1 MRNVYLGTSEF
12 AASVLERLA
21 GSTHRP
27 ALVVTRPARPKGRG
41 RSLHD
46 PPVAE
51 AADAL
56 GIECFQPADVNDA
69 ESVERIRVSEPTA
82 LTVCAYGAI
91 VKEPLLSAWPIF
103 NVHPSLLPRWRGAAP
118 IERAIANCDQQTGV
132 SIMRLVE
139 ALDAG
144 PVCAQQAVPVGD
156 RNYGDLASEL
166 ADLGGEMLVKALDAH
181 ESGTIAWTDQDEL
194 GGEAAV
200 TYAEKIERDDRVL
213 KPSST
218 TAGAMIATIRA
229 LTPHVGA
236 VLPTVDGGPLRVEDA
251 RLADAPVPSGEA
263 VELDGR
269 LLVGASDGAIE
280 LLQVKP
286 AGGKTMDVESYLRGN
301 DVPQL
306 A

>member
-1 MRNVYLGTSEF
+1 M
-12 AASVLERLA
+12 LERLA
-21 GSTHRP
+21 GSQHRP
-27 ALVVTRPARPKGRG
+27 VLVITRPARPKGRG
-41 RSLHD
+41 RSLQN
-46 PPVAE
+46 PPVAD

-56 GIECFQPADVNDA
+56 GIEVFQPTDVNDA
-69 ESVERIRVSEPTA
+69 ESLEHIRATDPTA

-118 IERAIANCDQQTGV
+118 VERAIAAGDVETGV

-144 PVCAQQAVPVGD
+144 PVCAQRAVPIGE
-156 RNYGDLASEL
+156 RNYGEL
-166 ADLGGEMLVKALDAH
+166 APELAELGGEMLVEALDAQ
-181 ESGTIAWTDQDEL
+181 ESGTIDWIDQDEM
-194 GGEAAV
+194 GGDAAV

-213 KPSST
+213 NPSAST
-218 TAGAMIATIRA
+218 ASEMLATIRA
-229 LTPHVGA
+229 LTPHIGA
-236 VLPTVDGGPLRVEDA
+236 VLPIASGDPLRIEDA
-251 RLADAPVPSGEA
+251 RAADIAVPSGRA
-263 VELDGR
+263 VEHGGR

-280 LLQVKP
+280 LLRVKP
-286 AGGKTMDVESYLRGN
+286 AGGKAMDVESYLRGN

>member
-12 AASVLERLA
+12 AATVLRRLA
-21 GSTHRP
+21 DSQHRP
-27 ALVVTRPARPKGRG
+27 VLVVTRPPRPKGRG
-41 RSLHD
+41 RTLQH

-51 AADAL
+51 AADTL
-56 GIECFQPADVNDA
+56 GIELFQPVDVNGP
-69 ESVERIRVSEPTA
+69 ESVERIRATNPAA

-118 IERAIANCDQQTGV
+118 VERAIAAGDQQTGV

-144 PVCAQQAVPVGD
+144 PVCAQTAIPIDD
-156 RNYGDLASEL
+156 RNYGELASEL
-166 ADLGGEMLVKALDAH
+166 ADLGGEMLVEALDAH
-181 ESGTIAWTDQDEL
+181 ESGTIAWTDQSEM
-194 GGEAAV
+194 GGEVAV

-213 KPSST
+213 KPGTS
-218 TAGAMIATIRA
+218 TAGALIATVRA
-229 LTPHVGA
+229 LNPHIGA
-236 VLPTVDGGPLRVEDA
+236 VLQTVGGDPLRVEDA
-251 RLADAPVPSGEA
+251 RPADASVPSGKA
-263 VELDGR
+263 IELDGR

-280 LLQVKP
+280 LLRVKP

>member
-1 MRNVYLGTSEF
+1 M
-12 AASVLERLA
+12 
-21 GSTHRP
+21 
-27 ALVVTRPARPKGRG
+27 LVVTRPPRPKGRG
-41 RSLHD
+41 RTLQH

-51 AADAL
+51 AADTL
-56 GIECFQPADVNDA
+56 GIELFQPVDVNDP
-69 ESVERIRVSEPTA
+69 ESVERIRATDPAA

-118 IERAIANCDQQTGV
+118 VERAIAAGDQQTGV

-144 PVCAQQAVPVGD
+144 PVCAQTAISIDD
-156 RNYGDLASEL
+156 RNYGDVASEL
-166 ADLGGEMLVKALDAH
+166 AELGGEMLVEALDAQ
-181 ESGTIAWTDQDEL
+181 ESGTIAWTDQNEM
-194 GGEAAV
+194 GGEVAV

-213 KPSST
+213 KPGTT

-229 LTPHVGA
+229 LNPHIGA
-236 VLPTVDGGPLRVEDA
+236 VLQTVGGDPLRVETA
-251 RLADAPVPSGEA
+251 RPAAASVPSGKA
-263 VELDGR
+263 VEVDGR
-269 LLVGASDGAIE
+269 LLIGASDGAIE
-280 LLQVKP
+280 LLRVRP